1 MEFGT
6 QRKKQIKEVLIE
18 MDKQRYIK
26 LFKSKLYKN
35 CVNIEEVSINDLA
48 MVNYYL
54 DNNLFSEA
62 EAIINEIVHRSW
74 QYPKQII

>member
-1 MEFGT
+1 ME
-6 QRKKQIKEVLIE
+6 
-18 MDKQRYIK
+18 KQRYIN

-74 QYPKQII
+74 QFDKI

>member
-1 MEFGT
+1 ME
-6 QRKKQIKEVLIE
+6 KQI
-18 MDKQRYIK
+18 YIK